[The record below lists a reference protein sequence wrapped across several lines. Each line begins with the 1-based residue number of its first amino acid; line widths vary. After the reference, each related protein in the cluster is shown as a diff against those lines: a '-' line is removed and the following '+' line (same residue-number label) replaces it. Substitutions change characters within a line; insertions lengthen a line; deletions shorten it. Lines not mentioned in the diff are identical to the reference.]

1 MEYNHY
7 RVKRILMQ
15 IKFKKFDLNDIDEC
29 VCVCVYV
36 CMQNCKSYFIKE
48 IRYYLKSNELLQCLL
63 LF

>member
-29 VCVCVYV
+29 VVYVSIYV
-36 CMQNCKSYFIKE
+36 CMYV
-48 IRYYLKSNELLQCLL
+48 EL
-63 LF
+63 